1 MGFLDKL
8 KSVKDTLAT
17 KAGEGV
23 EAAKGAA
30 SDIKQK
36 LGANE
41 DSVRQVLAV
50 CAAVAYADGDLSDP
64 ERKKIEQYLE
74 ATDFPGVK
82 AERASEIFA
91 EVCKPFSFDVNVGRQ
106 DSMKI
111 IEGAKGNPNKEDLIW
126 VGCAIAASDD
136 GIGIEE
142 KKAIE
147 MVCNILGIDVA
158 TFELESE

>member
-8 KSVKDTLAT
+8 KNVKDTLAA

-41 DSVRQVLAV
+41 ESVRQVLAV
-50 CAAVAYADGDLSDP
+50 CATVAYADGDLSDP
-64 ERKKIEQYLE
+64 ERRKIEQYLE
-74 ATDFPGVK
+74 ATEFPGVK
-82 AERASEIFA
+82 AERATEIFA

-106 DSMKI
+106 ESMKV
-111 IEGAKGNPNKEDLIW
+111 IEGAQNSSSKEDLVW

-136 GIGIEE
+136 GIGDEE

-147 MVCNILGIDVA
+147 LVCNTLGIDVA
-158 TFELESE
+158 KFDLDAD